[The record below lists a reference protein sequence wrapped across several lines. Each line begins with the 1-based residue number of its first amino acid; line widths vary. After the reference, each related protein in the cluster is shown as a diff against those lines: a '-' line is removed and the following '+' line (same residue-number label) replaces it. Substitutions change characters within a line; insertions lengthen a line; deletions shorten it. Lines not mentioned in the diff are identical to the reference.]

1 MYSQNGSI
9 TDNHIE
15 KMKTEKRNYDILQAQ
30 EEDLRD
36 EKIDELEETYE
47 KLSSI
52 TRKSVQH
59 VVLDENLDKCFNILD
74 EIQEV

>member
-1 MYSQNGSI
+1 
-9 TDNHIE
+9 
-15 KMKTEKRNYDILQAQ
+15 MKTEKRNYDILQAQ

-36 EKIDELEETYE
+36 EKIDELEETFD

-59 VVLDENLDKCFNILD
+59 VVLDENLDKCFNTLD